1 MSALPVGPRFL
12 LFAAAVVGV
21 GAAAALATILSD
33 PYTSADADIY
43 YTIPAAFLAGSVLF
57 TGFALVERG
66 SVQLGWATVAV
77 AVFGFVVLTY
87 SIWEYDLSGYDSFWI
102 GIITLVTAQVASWAF
117 LVARG
122 RPATLL
128 AAGAALVTCAAGFVS
143 LVGAFDHDP
152 FWRVG
157 TPITTLWI
165 LALLAAFLVPVV
177 DRMRGA
183 NVFWPVVGVALS
195 AVALTGLYA
204 LNNGEFAPDGY
215 SITFTAIAAW
225 LGGSA
230 FVAALVLAERGR
242 SLVSWLALCAA
253 PLGLAMIVDAI
264 WEDSV
269 DRFRWLATGIA
280 LVAALLVSVAAR
292 LVARVPMAV
301 LVAGGAGAAAGVA
314 AAVAIADAWSDRPT
328 LELTR
333 TSTAFWIIAVAGFL
347 LVPVVDRL
355 ASQLVRREAV

>member
-1 MSALPVGPRFL
+1 M
-12 LFAAAVVGV
+12 
-21 GAAAALATILSD
+21 
-33 PYTSADADIY
+33 
-43 YTIPAAFLAGSVLF
+43 
-57 TGFALVERG
+57 
-66 SVQLGWATVAV
+66 
-77 AVFGFVVLTY
+77 
-87 SIWEYDLSGYDSFWI
+87 
-102 GIITLVTAQVASWAF
+102 
-117 LVARG
+117 
-122 RPATLL
+122 
-128 AAGAALVTCAAGFVS
+128 
-143 LVGAFDHDP
+143 
-152 FWRVG
+152 
-157 TPITTLWI
+157 
-165 LALLAAFLVPVV
+165 
-177 DRMRGA
+177 
-183 NVFWPVVGVALS
+183 GVALS